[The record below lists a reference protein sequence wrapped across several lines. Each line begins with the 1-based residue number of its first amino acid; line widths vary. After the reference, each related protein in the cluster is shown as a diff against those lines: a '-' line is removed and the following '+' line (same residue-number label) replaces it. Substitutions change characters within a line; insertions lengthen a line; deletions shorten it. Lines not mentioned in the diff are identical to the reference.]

1 MVHSVKQG
9 KTERQ
14 SYSKINEVIEVPNL
28 IENQK
33 QSYQWFIDKGMQQVF
48 NEVSPVTDVR
58 SSILTLRVIL
68 PARKTDPARR
78 INPMELQSFQRLM
91 SLTSAK
97 RMTATTLLD
106 SALRFSLIIK

>member
-1 MVHSVKQG
+1 
-9 KTERQ
+9 
-14 SYSKINEVIEVPNL
+14 
-28 IENQK
+28 
-33 QSYQWFIDKGMQQVF
+33 
-48 NEVSPVTDVR
+48 
-58 SSILTLRVIL
+58 VIL